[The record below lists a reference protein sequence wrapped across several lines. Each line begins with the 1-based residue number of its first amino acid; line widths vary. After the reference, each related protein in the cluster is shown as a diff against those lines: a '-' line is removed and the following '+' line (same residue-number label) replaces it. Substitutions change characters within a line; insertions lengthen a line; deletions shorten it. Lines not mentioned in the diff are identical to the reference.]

1 MKKPLSWF
9 KTDPNQPRKTY
20 DEAKLKR
27 LGESMKECQLQPVG
41 AKPDGTLLWGERRWR
56 AAKLAGIDELT
67 VTIIEKA
74 LSDTEGRVIQL
85 TENMHR
91 SDLTGY
97 EKWMACAEL
106 LCANPDWMLKD
117 LAEHLCLDQSTL
129 TRIMSPS
136 KCTAAWQEALKAG
149 KVGIS
154 DCYAASKLPESE
166 QAELLA
172 LKLSGMSRDDLERH
186 SRKQRA
192 KPSVKTGKVR
202 IAMPDNI
209 AVVLSGGDFG
219 MAEVVDV
226 LGDALKEA
234 RKASEQYDVKTFQ
247 SMMRD
252 RAKLQR

>member
-1 MKKPLSWF
+1 MKPTEWF
-9 KTDPNQPRKTY
+9 HPDPDNPRK
-20 DEAKLKR
+20 DFDPVELDR
-27 LGESMKECQLQPVG
+27 LGDDMVARGVLVAVL
-41 AKPDGTLLWGERRWR
+41 AKPEGTIIDGERRWR
-56 AAKLAGIDELT
+56 AAKMKGIKELPVI
-67 VTIIEKA
+67 VTDRPEREIR
-74 LSDTEGRVIQL
+74 GIQL
-85 TENMHR
+85 ATVFHKA
-91 SDLTGY
+91 DLNFH

-106 LCANPDWMLKD
+106 MCANPNWQMKD
-117 LAEHLCLDQSTL
+117 LADYLHIDPSSV
-129 TRIMSPS
+129 TRILSPS

-166 QAELLA
+166 QAGLLA
-172 LKLSGMSRDDLERH
+172 LKLSGMSRDNLERH
-186 SRKQRA
+186 TRRQRV
-192 KPSVKTGKVR
+192 KPSAKTGKVR
-202 IAMPDNI
+202 IAMRDNI